1 MTRPSRAENVVDV
14 EWTHCPSIAFR
25 GGARRRAPRPNETFV
40 VPALILTV
48 LTRSAAPRRPPPPSP
63 FRPAEAVSVLSARQG
78 YPRDV
83 QSRSRVRPPELHRPP
98 ASEPLPRRPRD
109 LLSSSGQK
117 HLGRHP
123 GGAHVHHPNSKP
135 PSFEVPAP
143 ARTTPLLR
151 GFPAPEREKSRPA
164 HTISP
169 TTREQAQAVYSGRS
183 SGGEL
188 PRQRHPAP
196 TAYALPCTATG
207 RQSDASKTSS
217 PTARFTTAERFKTPS
232 EGRGFVRPGPG
243 AHELKGAA
251 SVGRQTLSTTASAP
265 TLRCAMG
272 KSTRESRERIYLSRA
287 HEKDAYGRLGPG
299 PVSPNATLRSSLG
312 RQPSSRA
319 RDEPSPSFTKSGR
332 WGFADRRAEEP
343 GPGTYNC

>member
-1 MTRPSRAENVVDV
+1 MDALSVHRVSRRRA
-14 EWTHCPSIAFR
+14 
-25 GGARRRAPRPNETFV
+25 RRAPRPNETFV

-48 LTRSAAPRRPPPPSP
+48 LTRSAAPRRPPSP

-123 GGAHVHHPNSKP
+123 RRRARPPPQLQTPRASKSRP
-135 PSFEVPAP
+135 RRV
-143 ARTTPLLR
+143 RRPLLR

-183 SGGEL
+183 SEANYLG
-188 PRQRHPAP
+188 RDTPAP
-196 TAYALPCTATG
+196 TAYDLPCTATG